1 MSSRNRTT
9 GAEGGDPL
17 DPAVGDLFEASYQ
30 ELRQLARARLRS
42 GGRSTVLDSAV
53 LVNESFLRLSAA
65 RSAQFPDKARFLVYA
80 GKVMR
85 SVIVDLVRQRQT
97 ERHGGEVGMVTLS
110 TEIGDVTAT
119 GEEQILRIHEAL
131 EELQKLDE
139 RMARVVEMRY
149 FAGMTEGE
157 IALALDLTERTVRRD
172 WQQARLF
179 LAEALC

>member
-1 MSSRNRTT
+1 MGSGNRTIP
-9 GAEGGDPL
+9 EGGDPL

-53 LVNESFLRLSAA
+53 LVNESFLRLSAS

-110 TEIGDVTAT
+110 TEIGDVTAM
-119 GEEQILRIHEAL
+119 GEEQILRVHEAL

-149 FAGMTEGE
+149 FAGMTESE
-157 IALALDLTERTVRRD
+157 IARALNLTERTVRRD
-172 WQQARLF
+172 WQQARLI